1 MKPLLLKLLI
11 EVRDQ
16 VSTIE
21 PHSDNEMDIFAH
33 HNALNLIKYLIKHAE
48 GTADLRRIDKL
59 YYENK
64 LDLSTARSL
73 EEIVGEE

>member
-1 MKPLLLKLLI
+1 MKPLLLKLLT

-16 VSTIE
+16 VRTIE
-21 PHSDNEMDIFAH
+21 PHSDNEMDVFAH
-33 HNALNLIKYLIKHAE
+33 HNALNLIKYLIRHAE

-64 LDLSTARSL
+64 LDLNTARSV
-73 EEIVGEE
+73 EGIVDKE